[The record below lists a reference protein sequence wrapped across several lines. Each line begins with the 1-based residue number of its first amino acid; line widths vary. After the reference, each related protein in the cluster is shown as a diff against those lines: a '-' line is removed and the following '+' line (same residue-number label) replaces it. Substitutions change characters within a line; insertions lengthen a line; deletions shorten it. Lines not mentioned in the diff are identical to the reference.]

1 MAKNVTPEMLKINE
15 RVKKGRRKKKNYSTP
30 GSEALKR
37 FKRNKLAIIG
47 IVIVALFVL
56 MAIFADVIAPYGMDE
71 QNYNEIL
78 QKPSWQHLMGTDNYG
93 RDLFSR
99 VVYGARISVPIGFI
113 CVITGLICG
122 GGLGLLAGYYG
133 NKVENV
139 IMRIMDMFQA
149 VPATLMSIAIVA
161 ALGNSIPNL
170 VLAITIAGLPMYAK
184 TTRAAIFTVKETE
197 YVMASKA
204 LGASALRMMIRH
216 MVPNAVGPIIVTA
229 TFSMASSIL
238 IVSGMSYLGLGIT
251 APTPEWGA
259 ILNAGKIYMS
269 DAPWYVLWPGVMIA
283 LTVLALNLFG
293 DGLRD
298 ALDPRLK

>member
-1 MAKNVTPEMLKINE
+1 MSNK
-15 RVKKGRRKKKNYSTP
+15 RKRNTSTP
-30 GSEALKR
+30 GSEAWKR
-37 FKRNKLAIIG
+37 FKKNKLAFVGIG
-47 IVIVALFVL
+47 IVLFFIIV
-56 MAIFADVIAPYGMDE
+56 AIFADFIAPYGMDE
-71 QNYNEIL
+71 QSYSEIL
-78 QKPSWQHLMGTDNYG
+78 QAPSLKHLMGTDNYG

-99 VVYGARISVPIGFI
+99 VVYGTRISVPIGFI
-113 CVITGLICG
+113 CVITGLIFG

-133 NKVENV
+133 NIVENV
-139 IMRIMDMFQA
+139 IMRIMDAFQA

-161 ALGNSIPNL
+161 TLGNSIPNL
-170 VLAITIAGLPMYAK
+170 VLAITIAGLPAFAK

-197 YVMASKA
+197 FVMAAKA
-204 LGASALRMMIRH
+204 LGARPSRLMLRH
-216 MVPNAVGPIIVTA
+216 MVPNAVGPIIVHA

-259 ILNAGKIYMS
+259 LLNAGKIYMLQ
-269 DAPWYVLWPGVMIA
+269 APWYVLWPGVMIA

>member
-1 MAKNVTPEMLKINE
+1 MAKNVTPEMKKINSQ
-15 RVKKGRRKKKNYSTP
+15 VNKRKKESYTP
-30 GSEALKR
+30 GQEALKR

-47 IVIVALFVL
+47 IIIVMIFILA
-56 MAIFADVIAPYGMDE
+56 AILADFIAPYGMDE
-71 QNYNEIL
+71 QDYSAIL
-78 QKPSWQHLMGTDNYG
+78 QPPSAQHWMGTDNFG

-99 VVYGARISVPIGFI
+99 VIYGARISVPIGFI

-133 NKVENV
+133 NKVENI

-197 YVMASKA
+197 YVMAAKA
-204 LGASALRMMIRH
+204 LGASPLRLMIRH

-238 IVSGMSYLGLGIT
+238 IVSGMSYLGLGII
-251 APTPEWGA
+251 APTPEWGS
-259 ILNAGKIYMS
+259 ILNYGKVYMLQ
-269 DAPWYVLWPGVMIA
+269 APWYVLWPGLMIA